1 MFDQLGDW
9 TRTDTCGGLRASDI
23 GREVTL
29 LGWVHRV
36 RDLGALVFLDVR
48 DRHGLTQ
55 VVVQEGQP
63 FLDRAK
69 HLRAEFV
76 VGVKG
81 TVRARAAGVVNS
93 RMPTGE
99 VEVAAGELKVLNEAA
114 VPPFQISDEA
124 ALASDDLRL
133 RYRYLDLRRPRL
145 QANLGLRHRVTMAV
159 RRYMDA
165 QGFWEIETPVL
176 GKSTPEGAR
185 DYLVPSRVH
194 PGEFYA
200 LPQSPQLF
208 KQLLM
213 IAGTDRYFQIVKC
226 FRDEDLRADRQ
237 PEFTQIDVEMSF
249 ARPDLVFGLIEPLMQ
264 EVFRVIGREIPTPFP
279 RMAYGDAIARYGS
292 DKPDLRFG
300 LEIQEL
306 SAVFEG
312 TSFTP
317 FRDAMGAGGSVR
329 GFVVPGGAR
338 YSRKQLDTLT
348 EQARQAGASGLVW
361 VRAGEDGVKSPALK
375 GAGEAV
381 LRAALDRAG
390 AQAQDLLLLAAGA
403 PDATSKVLGQLRLIV
418 AKDEALAKPD
428 AFAFTWVTGF
438 PMFEW
443 DGDEQ
448 RFAAMHHPFTSPV
461 PEDIARLE
469 SEPGLVRAQA
479 YDLVLNGSEIGGGSI
494 RIHDA
499 DVQARIFK
507 AIGLTDEEAKQRFGF
522 FLQALTYGTPPH
534 GGIALGL
541 DRIVA
546 ILAGESSIREVIAF
560 PKTAAAVDQMTG
572 APTTVDERQLREL
585 QLGVGKRLGSAARV
599 VARAAPVWYDYAL
612 KYLSR
617 KEIRTAR
624 AVLDEK
630 DCSP

>member
-1 MFDQLGDW
+1 MLDQLGDW
-9 TRTDTCGGLRASDI
+9 TRTDTCGALRAPDI
-23 GREVTL
+23 GREVVL
-29 LGWVHRV
+29 FGWVHRV

-55 VVVQEGQP
+55 VVVQEGQA
-63 FLDRAK
+63 FLETAK

-81 TVRARAAGVVNS
+81 VVRARAGDAVNP

-99 VEVAAGELKVLNEAA
+99 VEVAAVELRVLNDAA
-114 VPPFQISDEA
+114 VPPFQIGDEA

-133 RYRYLDLRRPRL
+133 RYRYLDLRRPAL

-159 RRYMDA
+159 RQYFDA
-165 QGFWEIETPVL
+165 NGFWEIETPVL

-249 ARPDLVFGLIEPLMQ
+249 ARPQLVFDTIEPLMQ
-264 EVFRVIGREIPTPFP
+264 EVFRVIGREIQRPFGRIP
-279 RMAYGDAIARYGS
+279 YAEAIARYGS
-292 DKPDLRFG
+292 DKPDLRCG
-300 LEIQEL
+300 MEIQDL
-306 SAVFEG
+306 SALFAD
-312 TSFTP
+312 TAFTP
-317 FRDAMGAGGSVR
+317 FRSALAAGGAVR
-329 GFVVPGGAR
+329 GFVAPGGAAF
-338 YSRKQLDTLT
+338 SRKQLDALT
-348 EQARQAGASGLVW
+348 EQARQSGAAGLVW
-361 VRAGEDGVKSPALK
+361 VRDSDEGVKSPALK
-375 GAGEAV
+375 GAGEPA
-381 LRAALDRAG
+381 LRTALERAG
-390 AQAQDLLLLAAGA
+390 AGRPDLLLMAAGEA
-403 PDATSKVLGQLRLIV
+403 DATSKALGQLRLTA
-418 AKDEALAKPD
+418 AKGAGLLRPD
-428 AFAFTWVTGF
+428 AFAFTWVTDF

-443 DGDEQ
+443 DAEAG

-461 PEDIARLE
+461 PDDLERIEADPAR
-469 SEPGLVRAQA
+469 VRAQA

-499 DVQARIFK
+499 SVQGRIFK
-507 AIGLTDEEAKQRFGF
+507 AIGLSDEEAVHRFGF
-522 FLQALTYGTPPH
+522 FLQALRFGTPPH

-546 ILAGESSIREVIAF
+546 ILAGESSIREVMAF

-572 APTTVDERQLREL
+572 APTEVDERQLRDL
-585 QLGVGKRLGSAARV
+585 RLSI
-599 VARAAPVWYDYAL
+599 
-612 KYLSR
+612 R
-617 KEIRTAR
+617 K
-624 AVLDEK
+624 
-630 DCSP
+630 

>member
-9 TRTDTCGGLRASDI
+9 TRTDTCGVLRAADI

-36 RDLGALVFLDVR
+36 RDLGSLVFLDVR
-48 DRHGLTQ
+48 DRYGLTQ
-55 VVVQEGQP
+55 AVVQEGQA

-76 VGVKG
+76 IGVRG
-81 TVRARAAGVVNS
+81 TVRARAAEALNA
-93 RMPTGE
+93 RMATGE
-99 VEVAAGELKVLNEAA
+99 IEVAVSELRVLNEAA
-114 VPPFQISDEA
+114 VPPFQLSDEA

-145 QANLGLRHRVTMAV
+145 QANLGLRHKVTMAV
-159 RRYMDA
+159 RRYFDEL
-165 QGFWEIETPVL
+165 GFWEVETPVL

-237 PEFTQIDVEMSF
+237 PEFTQVDVEMSF
-249 ARPDLVFGLIEPLMQ
+249 ARPELVFGMIEPLMQ
-264 EVFRVIGREIPTPFP
+264 QVFRVIGREVSVPFG
-279 RMAYGDAIARYGS
+279 RMPYSEAIARYGS

-300 LEIQEL
+300 LEIQDL
-306 SAVFEG
+306 SAVFAD

-317 FRDAMGAGGSVR
+317 FRDALAEGGVVR
-329 GFVVPGGAR
+329 GFVAPGAAK
-338 YSRKQLDTLT
+338 YSRKQLDGLT
-348 EQARQAGASGLVW
+348 DQIRQAGASGLVW
-361 VRAGEDGVKSPALK
+361 VRVADDGLKSPALK

-381 LRAALDRAG
+381 LRAAFERAG
-390 AQAQDLLLLAAGA
+390 AGAQDLLLMAAGA
-403 PDATSKVLGQLRLIV
+403 GDGTSKALGQLRLAV
-418 AKDEALAKPD
+418 ARDEGLMKPD
-428 AFAFTWVTGF
+428 AFAFTWVTEF

-443 DGDEQ
+443 DAEER

-461 PEDIARLE
+461 PEDLGKLE
-469 SEPGLVRAQA
+469 GDPAAVRAQA

-499 DVQARIFK
+499 AVQAQVFK
-507 AIGLTDEEAKQRFGF
+507 SINLTDEEARHRFGF
-522 FLQALTYGTPPH
+522 FLQALTFGTPPH

-572 APTTVDERQLREL
+572 APTEVDDRQLRDL
-585 QLGVGKRLGSAARV
+585 QLGIRK
-599 VARAAPVWYDYAL
+599 PV
-612 KYLSR
+612 
-617 KEIRTAR
+617 
-624 AVLDEK
+624 
-630 DCSP
+630 